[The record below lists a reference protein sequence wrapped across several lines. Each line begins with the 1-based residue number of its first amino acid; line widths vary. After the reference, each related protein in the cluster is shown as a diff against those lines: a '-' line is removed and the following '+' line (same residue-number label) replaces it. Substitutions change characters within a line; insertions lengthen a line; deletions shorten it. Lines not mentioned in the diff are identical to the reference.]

1 MRKFNR
7 DDKSSSRGSGRFQR
21 DSPRFS
27 RGDSPRFGARD
38 SERFESRGS
47 ERPFEKRMFSV
58 TCAKCGGPAEVPFKP
73 RENKP
78 VYCSDCFR
86 KNDSYDSRSTS
97 NFESKSALPSKS
109 EFDQINKKLDKIMEA
124 LDIE

>member
-1 MRKFNR
+1 MKKFDR
-7 DDKSSSRGSGRFQR
+7 YDKPSKRSSGRFQR

-38 SERFESRGS
+38 SDRFENRGP
-47 ERPFEKRMFSV
+47 ERSFEKRMFSV

-86 KNDSYDSRSTS
+86 KNDSYDSRSTG
-97 NFESKSALPSKS
+97 FESKSALPSKS